1 MDMQKRLI
9 DTELS
14 VLESGV
20 WGTIGNY
27 SVSAA
32 KALADYSGASYG
44 LLCHSYDAAY
54 EAVLRH
60 CGARFDENLTS
71 DATVVAKVS
80 APADSL
86 VAVCVGSTPVFV
98 DVCESCGMIRP
109 KTLQALLESIELP
122 VRAVVLDYLVGRKE
136 DYKLSRVYDI
146 CREKQIPLIINV
158 GGYIG
163 ARHEGKSLTDFCDA
177 AIFTLGK
184 GSAIDVGMSGL
195 VLTNDMGVFQGTF
208 AYHNC
213 GRGFGEG
220 ASLVMNDIVGGDL
233 RVTEW
238 TAAAAQIILEEG
250 AFATPAPLCQECM
263 EGQPIFDTPYVK
275 KQL

>member
-9 DTELS
+9 ETELS

-20 WGTIGNY
+20 WGTIGKY
-27 SVSAA
+27 SVSCA
-32 KALADYSGASYG
+32 KALADYSGSQYG

-60 CGARFDENLTS
+60 FGARFGENQTS
-71 DATVVAKVS
+71 DATVVGEVS

-86 VAVCVGSTPVFV
+86 VAVCVGSTPVFA
-98 DVCESCGMIRP
+98 DVCENCGMIRP
-109 KTLQALLESIELP
+109 KTLEAFLESIDLP
-122 VRAVVLDYLVGRKE
+122 IRALVLDYLVGRRE
-136 DYKLSRVYDI
+136 DYKLSRVYEI
-146 CREKQIPLIINV
+146 CKAKNIPLILNV

-163 ARHEGKSLTDFCDA
+163 ARHEGKPLTDFCDA

-195 VLTNDMGVFQGTF
+195 ILTNEMSIFQGSF

-238 TAAAAQIILEEG
+238 TAAAAQIMLEEG
-250 AFATPAPLCQECM
+250 ALATPTPLAQECM
-263 EGQPIFDTPYVK
+263 KGQPVFDTAYAK

>member
-1 MDMQKRLI
+1 MDMQRLI
-9 DTELS
+9 DTEMQ
-14 VLESGV
+14 VLNSGV
-20 WGTIGNY
+20 WGTIGKY

-32 KALADYSGASYG
+32 KALAEYSGAKFG

-60 CGARFDENLTS
+60 FGARFGVNQTS
-71 DATVVAKVS
+71 DATVVGEVS
-80 APADSL
+80 APSDSL
-86 VAVCVGSTPVFV
+86 VAVCVNSTPVFA
-98 DVCESCGMIRP
+98 DVCDTCGMIKP
-109 KTLQALLESIELP
+109 KLLADLLESIELP

-136 DYKLSRVYDI
+136 DYKLARVYEI
-146 CREKQIPLIINV
+146 CRAKNIPLILNV

-163 ARHEGKSLTDFCDA
+163 ARHEGKPLTDYCDA

-195 VLTNDMGVFQGTF
+195 VLTNDMGIFQGTF

-250 AFATPAPLCQECM
+250 ALATPTPIAQEKM
-263 EGQPIFDTPYVK
+263 KGQPVFDTTYVQ

>member
-20 WGTIGNY
+20 WGTIGGY

-32 KALADYSGASYG
+32 KALAEYSGANFG

-60 CGARFDENLTS
+60 FGARFDESQTS
-71 DATVVAKVS
+71 DATVVGEVS

-98 DVCESCGMIRP
+98 DVCENCGMIRP
-109 KTLQALLESIELP
+109 KTLAAFLENVNLP
-122 VRAVVLDYLVGRKE
+122 VRAVVLDYLVGKNE
-136 DYKLSRVYDI
+136 DYKLSRVYEI
-146 CREKQIPLIINV
+146 CREKKIPLILNV

-163 ARHEGKSLTDFCDA
+163 ARHEGKPLTDFCDA
-177 AIFTLGK
+177 AIFDLGK

-195 VLTNDMGVFQGTF
+195 ILTNEMGIFQGAF

-238 TAAAAQIILEEG
+238 TAAAAQILLEEG
-250 AFATPAPLCQECM
+250 ALATPTPLRQERM
-263 EGQPIFDTPYVK
+263 KGQPVFDTPYVK

>member
-9 DTELS
+9 ETELS

-20 WGTIGNY
+20 WGTVGKY

-32 KALADYSGASYG
+32 KALAEYSGANYG

-60 CGARFDENLTS
+60 FGARFDANQTS
-71 DATVVAKVS
+71 DVTVVGEVS
-80 APADSL
+80 FPADSL
-86 VAVCVGSTPVFV
+86 VAVCVGSTPVFA
-98 DVCESCGMIRP
+98 DVCENCGMIRP
-109 KTLQALLESIELP
+109 KNLEAFLQTVQQP
-122 VRAVVLDYLVGRKE
+122 VRALVLDYLVGKKE
-136 DYKLSRVYDI
+136 DYKLARVYEI
-146 CREKQIPLIINV
+146 CREKKIPLILNV

-163 ARHEGKSLTDFCDA
+163 ARHEGKPLTDFCDA
-177 AIFTLGK
+177 AIFSLGT
-184 GSAIDVGMSGL
+184 GSAINVGMSGL
-195 VLTNDMGVFQGTF
+195 VLTNDMAVFQGAF

-220 ASLVMNDIVGGDL
+220 ASLVMNNIVGGDL

-238 TAAAAQIILEEG
+238 TAAAAQILLEEG
-250 AFATPAPLCQECM
+250 VLATPEPLVQQRM
-263 EGQPIFDTPYVK
+263 KGQPVFDTPYVK

>member
-1 MDMQKRLI
+1 MDMQRLI
-9 DTELS
+9 DTEMQ
-14 VLESGV
+14 VLNSGV
-20 WGTIGNY
+20 WGTIGKY

-32 KALADYSGASYG
+32 KALAEYSGAKFG

-60 CGARFDENLTS
+60 FGARFGASQTS
-71 DATVVAKVS
+71 DATVVGEIS
-80 APADSL
+80 APSDSL
-86 VAVCVGSTPVFV
+86 VAVCVNSTPVFA
-98 DVCESCGMIRP
+98 DVCDTCGMIKP
-109 KTLQALLESIELP
+109 KLLADLLESVELP

-136 DYKLSRVYDI
+136 DYKLARVYEI
-146 CREKQIPLIINV
+146 CRAKNIPLILNV

-163 ARHEGKSLTDFCDA
+163 ARHEGKPLTDYCDA

-195 VLTNDMGVFQGTF
+195 VLTNDMGIFQGTF

-238 TAAAAQIILEEG
+238 TAAAAQIILEDG
-250 AFATPAPLCQECM
+250 VFATPTPMVQEKM
-263 EGQPIFDTPYVK
+263 KGQPVFDTTYVQ

>member
-1 MDMQKRLI
+1 MDMQKKLI

-20 WGTIGNY
+20 WGTIGGY

-32 KALADYSGASYG
+32 KALAEYSGAKFG

-60 CGARFDENLTS
+60 FGARFDESQTS
-71 DATVVAKVS
+71 DATVVGEVS

-98 DVCESCGMIRP
+98 DVCENCGMIRP
-109 KTLQALLESIELP
+109 KTLTAFLEGIDLP
-122 VRAVVLDYLVGRKE
+122 IRAVVLDYLVGRKE
-136 DYKLSRVYDI
+136 DYKLSRVYEI
-146 CREKQIPLIINV
+146 CREKKIPLILNV

-163 ARHEGKSLTDFCDA
+163 ACHEGKPLTDFCDA
-177 AIFTLGK
+177 AIFDLGK

-195 VLTNDMGVFQGTF
+195 ILTNEMGIFQGAF

-238 TAAAAQIILEEG
+238 TAAAAQILLEED
-250 AFATPAPLCQECM
+250 ALATPTPLYQARM
-263 EGQPIFDTPYVK
+263 KGQPVFDTPYAK

>member
-9 DTELS
+9 ETELS

-32 KALADYSGASYG
+32 KALAEYSGANYG

-60 CGARFDENLTS
+60 FGARFDEHQTS
-71 DATVVAKVS
+71 DATVVGEVS

-98 DVCESCGMIRP
+98 DVCENCGMIRP
-109 KTLQALLESIELP
+109 KTLAAFLDAIDLP

-136 DYKLSRVYDI
+136 DYKLARVYEI
-146 CREKQIPLIINV
+146 CQEKKIPLILNV

-195 VLTNDMGVFQGTF
+195 ILTNDMGIFQGAF

-238 TAAAAQIILEEG
+238 TAAVAQIILEEG
-250 AFATPAPLCQECM
+250 ALATPTPLVQERM
-263 EGQPIFDTPYVK
+263 KGQPVFDTPYVQ
-275 KQL
+275 KQI

>member
-1 MDMQKRLI
+1 MDMQRLI
-9 DTELS
+9 DTEMQ
-14 VLESGV
+14 VLNSGV
-20 WGTIGNY
+20 WGTIGKY

-32 KALADYSGASYG
+32 KALADFSGAKFG

-60 CGARFDENLTS
+60 FGARFGASQTS
-71 DATVVAKVS
+71 DATVVGEVS
-80 APADSL
+80 APSDSL
-86 VAVCVGSTPVFV
+86 VAVCVNSTPVFA
-98 DVCESCGMIRP
+98 DVCDTCGMIKP
-109 KTLQALLESIELP
+109 KLLADLLESIELP

-136 DYKLSRVYDI
+136 DYKLARVYEI
-146 CREKQIPLIINV
+146 CRAKNIPLILNV

-163 ARHEGKSLTDFCDA
+163 ARHEDKPLTDYCDA

-195 VLTNDMGVFQGTF
+195 VLTNDMGIFQGTF

-250 AFATPAPLCQECM
+250 ALATPTPMVQEKM
-263 EGQPIFDTPYVK
+263 KGQPVFDTTYVQ

>member
-9 DTELS
+9 ETELS

-20 WGTIGNY
+20 WGTVGKY

-32 KALADYSGASYG
+32 KALAEYSGANYG

-60 CGARFDENLTS
+60 FGARFDANQTS
-71 DATVVAKVS
+71 DVTVVGEVS
-80 APADSL
+80 FPADSL

-98 DVCESCGMIRP
+98 DVCENCGMIRP
-109 KTLQALLESIELP
+109 KTLSAFLDSIDLP
-122 VRAVVLDYLVGRKE
+122 VRALVLDYLVGKKE
-136 DYKLSRVYDI
+136 DYKLARVYEI
-146 CREKQIPLIINV
+146 CREKKIPLILNV

-163 ARHEGKSLTDFCDA
+163 ARHEGKPLTDFCDA
-177 AIFTLGK
+177 AIFSLGT
-184 GSAIDVGMSGL
+184 GSAINVGMSGL
-195 VLTNDMGVFQGTF
+195 VLTNDMAVFQGAF

-220 ASLVMNDIVGGDL
+220 ASLVMNNIVGGDL

-238 TAAAAQIILEEG
+238 TAAAAQILLEEG
-250 AFATPAPLCQECM
+250 VLATPEPLVQQRM
-263 EGQPIFDTPYVK
+263 KGQPVFDTPYVK

>member
-9 DTELS
+9 ETELS
-14 VLESGV
+14 VLERGV

-32 KALADYSGASYG
+32 KALAEYGGAKFG

-54 EAVLRH
+54 EAVLRY
-60 CGARFDENLTS
+60 CGARFDESQIS
-71 DATVVAKVS
+71 DATIVCEVS

-86 VAVCVGSTPVFV
+86 VAVCVGSTPVFA
-98 DVCESCGMIRP
+98 DVCETCGMIRP
-109 KTLQALLESIELP
+109 KALEALLESVSLP

-136 DYKLSRVYDI
+136 DYKLARVYEI
-146 CREKQIPLIINV
+146 CREKKIPLILNV

-163 ARHEGKSLTDFCDA
+163 ARHEGKPLTDYCDA

-195 VLTNDMGVFQGTF
+195 VLTNDMAVFQGAF

-250 AFATPAPLCQECM
+250 ALATPTPMSQEKM
-263 EGQPIFDTPYVK
+263 KGQPVFDTPYVK

>member
-20 WGTIGNY
+20 WGTIGKY

-32 KALADYSGASYG
+32 KALADYSGAEHG

-60 CGARFDENLTS
+60 CGARFAEDQTS
-71 DATVVAKVS
+71 DVTVVGAVS

-86 VAVCVGSTPVFV
+86 VAVCVNSTPAFA
-98 DVCESCGMIRP
+98 DVCDTCGMIKP
-109 KTLQALLESIELP
+109 KMLADLLDGITLP

-136 DYKLSRVYDI
+136 DYKLSRVYEI
-146 CREKQIPLIINV
+146 CRERKIPLILNV

-163 ARHEGKSLTDFCDA
+163 ARHEGKPLTDLCDA
-177 AIFTLGK
+177 AIFTLGE
-184 GSAIDVGMSGL
+184 GSAINVGMSGL
-195 VLTNDMGVFQGTF
+195 VLTNDMGLFQGTF

-220 ASLVMNDIVGGDL
+220 ASLVMNNIVGGDL

-238 TAAAAQIILEEG
+238 TAAAAQIMLEEG
-250 AFATPAPLCQECM
+250 AFATPTPLAQECM
-263 EGQPIFDTPYVK
+263 KGQPVFDTPYVK

>member
-1 MDMQKRLI
+1 MDMQKKLI
-9 DTELS
+9 ETEIS

-20 WGTIGNY
+20 WGTIGKY

-32 KALADYSGASYG
+32 KALADYSGAKYG

-60 CGARFDENLTS
+60 CGARFAETQTS
-71 DATVVAKVS
+71 DATVVGEVS

-86 VAVCVGSTPVFV
+86 VAVCVGSTPVFS
-98 DVCESCGMIRP
+98 DVCENCGMIRP
-109 KTLQALLESIELP
+109 KNLEAFLEGVELP
-122 VRAVVLDYLVGRKE
+122 VRALVLDYLVGRKE
-136 DYKLSRVYDI
+136 DYKLSRVYEI
-146 CREKQIPLIINV
+146 CREKKISLILNV

-163 ARHEGKSLTDFCDA
+163 ARHEGKPLTDFCDA
-177 AIFTLGK
+177 AIFTLGE
-184 GSAIDVGMSGL
+184 GSAINVGMSGL
-195 VLTNDMGVFQGTF
+195 VLTNDMGLFQGTF

-220 ASLVMNDIVGGDL
+220 ASLVMNNIVGGDL

-250 AFATPAPLCQECM
+250 ALATPTPLAQERM
-263 EGQPIFDTPYVK
+263 KGQPVFDSTYVK

>member
-1 MDMQKRLI
+1 MDMQKKLI

-20 WGTIGNY
+20 WGTIGGY

-32 KALADYSGASYG
+32 KALAAYSGSNYG
-44 LLCHSYDAAY
+44 LLCHSSDAAY

-60 CGARFDENLTS
+60 FGARFDETVLS
-71 DATVVAKVS
+71 DATIVGEVS

-86 VAVCVGSTPVFV
+86 VAVCVGSTPVFA
-98 DVCESCGMIRP
+98 DVCENCGMIPP
-109 KTLQALLESIELP
+109 KTLAALIDSIELP
-122 VRAVVLDYLVGRKE
+122 VRALVLDYLVGRKG
-136 DYKLSRVYDI
+136 DYKLARVYEI
-146 CREKQIPLIINV
+146 CKERGIPLILNV

-163 ARHEGKSLTDFCDA
+163 ARHEGKPLTDLCDA

-195 VLTNDMGVFQGTF
+195 VLTNDMSIFQGAF

-220 ASLVMNDIVGGDL
+220 ASLVMNNIVGGDL

-238 TAAAAQIILEEG
+238 TAAAAQIMLEEG
-250 AFATPAPLCQECM
+250 VLATPEPLVQEKM
-263 EGQPIFDTPYVK
+263 KGQPVFDTPYVK
-275 KQL
+275 KQV

>member
-1 MDMQKRLI
+1 MDMQRLI
-9 DTELS
+9 DTEMQVLS
-14 VLESGV
+14 SGV
-20 WGTIGNY
+20 WGTIGKY

-32 KALADYSGASYG
+32 KALAEYSGAKFG

-60 CGARFDENLTS
+60 FGARFGASQTS
-71 DATVVAKVS
+71 DATVVGEIS
-80 APADSL
+80 TPSDSL
-86 VAVCVGSTPVFV
+86 VAVCVNSTPVFA
-98 DVCESCGMIRP
+98 DVCDTCGMIKP
-109 KTLQALLESIELP
+109 KLLADLLESVELP

-136 DYKLSRVYDI
+136 DYKLARVYEI
-146 CREKQIPLIINV
+146 CRAKNIPLILNV

-163 ARHEGKSLTDFCDA
+163 ARHEGKPLTDYCDA

-195 VLTNDMGVFQGTF
+195 VLTNDMGIFQGTF

-238 TAAAAQIILEEG
+238 TAAAAQIILEDG
-250 AFATPAPLCQECM
+250 AFATPTPMVQEKM
-263 EGQPIFDTPYVK
+263 KGQPVFDTTYVQ

>member
-1 MDMQKRLI
+1 MDMQRLI
-9 DTELS
+9 DTEMQ
-14 VLESGV
+14 VLNSGV
-20 WGTIGNY
+20 WGTIGKY

-32 KALADYSGASYG
+32 KALAEYSGAKFG

-60 CGARFDENLTS
+60 FGARFGASQTS
-71 DATVVAKVS
+71 DAPVVGEIS
-80 APADSL
+80 TPSDSL
-86 VAVCVGSTPVFV
+86 VAVCVNSTPVFA
-98 DVCESCGMIRP
+98 DVCDTCGMIKP
-109 KTLQALLESIELP
+109 KLLADLLESVELP

-136 DYKLSRVYDI
+136 DYKLARVYEI
-146 CREKQIPLIINV
+146 CRAKNIPLILNV

-163 ARHEGKSLTDFCDA
+163 ARHEGKPLTDYCDA

-195 VLTNDMGVFQGTF
+195 VLTNDMGIFQGTF

-238 TAAAAQIILEEG
+238 TAAAAQIILEDG
-250 AFATPAPLCQECM
+250 AFATPTPMVQEKM
-263 EGQPIFDTPYVK
+263 KGQPVFDTTYVQ

>member
-20 WGTIGNY
+20 WGTIGKY

-32 KALADYSGASYG
+32 KALAEYSGAKYG

-60 CGARFDENLTS
+60 CGARFAKTQTS
-71 DATVVAKVS
+71 DATVVGEVS

-86 VAVCVGSTPVFV
+86 VAVCVGSTPVFS
-98 DVCESCGMIRP
+98 DVCENCGMIRP
-109 KTLQALLESIELP
+109 KNLEAFLGGIELP
-122 VRAVVLDYLVGRKE
+122 VRALVLDYLVGRKE
-136 DYKLSRVYDI
+136 DYKLSRVYEI
-146 CREKQIPLIINV
+146 CREKNIPLILNV

-163 ARHEGKSLTDFCDA
+163 ARHEGKPLTDFCDA
-177 AIFTLGK
+177 AIFTLGE
-184 GSAIDVGMSGL
+184 GSAINVGMSGL
-195 VLTNDMGVFQGTF
+195 VLTNDMGLFQGTF

-220 ASLVMNDIVGGDL
+220 ASLVMNNIVGGDL

-238 TAAAAQIILEEG
+238 TAAAAQILLEEG
-250 AFATPAPLCQECM
+250 ALATPTPLMQERM
-263 EGQPIFDTPYVK
+263 KGQPVFDTPYAK

>member
-9 DTELS
+9 ETELS

-20 WGTIGNY
+20 WGTIGKY
-27 SVSAA
+27 SVSAGA
-32 KALADYSGASYG
+32 ALATYSGAAYG

-60 CGARFDENLTS
+60 CGARFDETVLS
-71 DATVVAKVS
+71 DATVVGEVS

-86 VAVCVGSTPVFV
+86 VAVCVGSTPKFV
-98 DVCESCGMIRP
+98 DVCENCGMIRP
-109 KTLQALLESIELP
+109 KTLEAFLEGVDLP
-122 VRAVVLDYLVGRKE
+122 VRALVLDYLVGRKE
-136 DYKLSRVYDI
+136 DYKLARIYEI
-146 CREKQIPLIINV
+146 CQEKKIPLILNV

-163 ARHEGKSLTDFCDA
+163 ARHEGNPLTDYCDA

-195 VLTNDMGVFQGTF
+195 ILTNDMSLFQGAF

-238 TAAAAQIILEEG
+238 TATAAQILLEEG
-250 AFATPAPLCQECM
+250 ALATPAPLFQERM
-263 EGQPIFDTPYVK
+263 KGQPVFDTVYVK

>member
-9 DTELS
+9 ETEIS

-20 WGTIGNY
+20 WGTIGKY
-27 SVSAA
+27 SVSCA
-32 KALADYSGASYG
+32 KALAEYSGSNYG

-54 EAVLRH
+54 EAVLRY
-60 CGARFDENLTS
+60 CGARFDESQTS
-71 DATVVAKVS
+71 DATVVGEVS

-86 VAVCVGSTPVFV
+86 VAVCVGSTPAFA
-98 DVCESCGMIRP
+98 DVCETCGMIRP
-109 KTLQALLESIELP
+109 KYLETFLESIALP
-122 VRAVVLDYLVGRKE
+122 VRAVVLDYLVGKKE
-136 DYKLSRVYDI
+136 DYKLARIYEI
-146 CREKQIPLIINV
+146 CREKKIPLILNV

-163 ARHEGKSLTDFCDA
+163 ARHEGKPLTDFCDA

-195 VLTNDMGVFQGTF
+195 VLTNDMGVFQGAF

-220 ASLVMNDIVGGDL
+220 ASLVMNNIVGGDL

-250 AFATPAPLCQECM
+250 ALATPAPLMQERM
-263 EGQPIFDTPYVK
+263 KEQPVFDTPYVK

>member
-9 DTELS
+9 ETELS

-20 WGTIGNY
+20 WGTVGKY

-32 KALADYSGASYG
+32 KALAEYSGANYG

-60 CGARFDENLTS
+60 FGARFDANQTS
-71 DATVVAKVS
+71 DVTVVGEVS
-80 APADSL
+80 FPADSL

-98 DVCESCGMIRP
+98 DVCENCGMIRP
-109 KTLQALLESIELP
+109 KNLEAFLQTVQQP
-122 VRAVVLDYLVGRKE
+122 VRALVLDYLVGKKE
-136 DYKLSRVYDI
+136 DYKLARVYEI
-146 CREKQIPLIINV
+146 CREKKIPLILNV

-163 ARHEGKSLTDFCDA
+163 ARHEGKPLTDFCDA
-177 AIFTLGK
+177 AIFSLGT
-184 GSAIDVGMSGL
+184 GSAINVGMSGL
-195 VLTNDMGVFQGTF
+195 VLTNDMAVFQGAF

-220 ASLVMNDIVGGDL
+220 ASLVMNNIVGGDL

-238 TAAAAQIILEEG
+238 TAAAAQILLEEG
-250 AFATPAPLCQECM
+250 VLATPEPLVQQRM
-263 EGQPIFDTPYVK
+263 KGQPVFDTPYVK

>member
-1 MDMQKRLI
+1 MDMQRLI
-9 DTELS
+9 DTEMQ
-14 VLESGV
+14 VLNSGV
-20 WGTIGNY
+20 WGTIGKY

-32 KALADYSGASYG
+32 KALAEYSGAKFG

-60 CGARFDENLTS
+60 FGARFGANQTS
-71 DATVVAKVS
+71 DATVVGEVS
-80 APADSL
+80 APSDSL
-86 VAVCVGSTPVFV
+86 VAVCVNSTPVFA
-98 DVCESCGMIRP
+98 DVCDTCGMIKP
-109 KTLQALLESIELP
+109 KLLADLLESIELP
-122 VRAVVLDYLVGRKE
+122 IRAVVLDYLVGRKE
-136 DYKLSRVYDI
+136 DYKLARVYEI
-146 CREKQIPLIINV
+146 CRAKNIPLILNV

-163 ARHEGKSLTDFCDA
+163 ARHEDKPLTDYCDA

-195 VLTNDMGVFQGTF
+195 VLTNDMGIFQGTF

-250 AFATPAPLCQECM
+250 ALATPTPMVQEKM
-263 EGQPIFDTPYVK
+263 KGQPVFDTTYVQ

>member
-1 MDMQKRLI
+1 MDMQRLI
-9 DTELS
+9 DTEMQ
-14 VLESGV
+14 VLNSGV
-20 WGTIGNY
+20 WGTIGKY

-32 KALADYSGASYG
+32 KALADFSGAKFG

-60 CGARFDENLTS
+60 FGARFGASQTS
-71 DATVVAKVS
+71 DATVVGEVS
-80 APADSL
+80 APSDSL
-86 VAVCVGSTPVFV
+86 VAVCVNSTPVFA
-98 DVCESCGMIRP
+98 DVCDTCGMIKP
-109 KTLQALLESIELP
+109 KLLADLLESIELP

-136 DYKLSRVYDI
+136 DYKLARVYEI
-146 CREKQIPLIINV
+146 CRAKNIPLILNV

-163 ARHEGKSLTDFCDA
+163 ARHEGKPLTDYCDA

-195 VLTNDMGVFQGTF
+195 VLTNDMGIFQGTF

-250 AFATPAPLCQECM
+250 ALATPTPMVQEKM
-263 EGQPIFDTPYVK
+263 KGQPVFDTTYVQ

>member
-1 MDMQKRLI
+1 MDMQRLI
-9 DTELS
+9 DTEMQ
-14 VLESGV
+14 VLNSGV
-20 WGTIGNY
+20 WGTIGKY

-32 KALADYSGASYG
+32 KALAEYSGAKFG

-60 CGARFDENLTS
+60 FGARFGVNQIS
-71 DATVVAKVS
+71 DATVVGEVS
-80 APADSL
+80 APSDSL
-86 VAVCVGSTPVFV
+86 VAVCVNSTPVFA
-98 DVCESCGMIRP
+98 DVCDTCGMIKP
-109 KTLQALLESIELP
+109 KLLADLLESIKLP

-136 DYKLSRVYDI
+136 DYKLARVYEI
-146 CREKQIPLIINV
+146 CRAKNIPLILNV

-163 ARHEGKSLTDFCDA
+163 ARHEGKPLTDYCDA

-195 VLTNDMGVFQGTF
+195 VLTNDMGIFQGTF

-250 AFATPAPLCQECM
+250 ALATPTPMVQEKM
-263 EGQPIFDTPYVK
+263 KGQPVFDTTYVQ

>member
-1 MDMQKRLI
+1 MDMQKKLI

-20 WGTIGNY
+20 WGTIGGY

-32 KALADYSGASYG
+32 KALAAYSGSNYG
-44 LLCHSYDAAY
+44 LLCHSSDAAY

-60 CGARFDENLTS
+60 FGARFDETVLS
-71 DATVVAKVS
+71 DATIVGEVS

-86 VAVCVGSTPVFV
+86 VAVCVGSTPVFA
-98 DVCESCGMIRP
+98 DVCENCGMIPP
-109 KTLQALLESIELP
+109 KKLASLIDSIELP
-122 VRAVVLDYLVGRKE
+122 VRALVLDYLVGRKE
-136 DYKLSRVYDI
+136 DYKLARVYEI
-146 CREKQIPLIINV
+146 CKERGIPLILNV

-163 ARHEGKSLTDFCDA
+163 ARHEGKPLTDLCDA

-195 VLTNDMGVFQGTF
+195 VLTNDMSIFQGAF

-213 GRGFGEG
+213 GRDFGEG
-220 ASLVMNDIVGGDL
+220 ASLVMNNIVGGDL

-238 TAAAAQIILEEG
+238 TAAAAQIMLEEG
-250 AFATPAPLCQECM
+250 VLATPEPLAQEKM
-263 EGQPIFDTPYVK
+263 KGQPVFNTPYVK
-275 KQL
+275 KQV

>member
-1 MDMQKRLI
+1 MDMQRLI
-9 DTELS
+9 DTEMS

-20 WGTIGNY
+20 WGTIGKY

-32 KALADYSGASYG
+32 KALAQYSGANYG

-60 CGARFDENLTS
+60 FGARFDNTQAT
-71 DATVVAKVS
+71 DATVVCEVS

-86 VAVCVGSTPVFV
+86 VAVCVNSPPVFT
-98 DVCESCGMIRP
+98 DVCDTCGMIRP
-109 KTLQALLESIELP
+109 GALEALLDRIDLP

-136 DYKLSRVYDI
+136 DYKLACVYEI
-146 CREKQIPLIINV
+146 CRERNIPLVLNV

-163 ARHEGKSLTDFCDA
+163 ARHEGKPVTDLCDA
-177 AIFTLGK
+177 AIFTLGE
-184 GSAIDVGMSGL
+184 GSAINVGMSGL
-195 VLTNDMGVFQGTF
+195 VLTNDMGVFQGSF

-238 TAAAAQIILEEG
+238 TAAAAQIMLEEG
-250 AFATPAPLCQECM
+250 ALATPTPLAQQRM
-263 EGQPIFDTPYVK
+263 KGQPVFDTVYVK

>member
-20 WGTIGNY
+20 WGTIGGY

-32 KALADYSGASYG
+32 KALAEYSGANFG

-60 CGARFDENLTS
+60 FGARFDESQTS
-71 DATVVAKVS
+71 DATVVGEVS

-98 DVCESCGMIRP
+98 DVCENCGMIRP
-109 KTLQALLESIELP
+109 KTLAAFLENVNLP
-122 VRAVVLDYLVGRKE
+122 VRAVVLDYLVGKKE
-136 DYKLSRVYDI
+136 DYKLSRVYEI
-146 CREKQIPLIINV
+146 CREKKIPLILNV

-163 ARHEGKSLTDFCDA
+163 ARHEGKPLTDFCDA
-177 AIFTLGK
+177 AIFDLGK
-184 GSAIDVGMSGL
+184 ASAIDVGMSGL
-195 VLTNDMGVFQGTF
+195 ILTNEMGIFQGAF

-238 TAAAAQIILEEG
+238 TAAAAQILLEEG
-250 AFATPAPLCQECM
+250 ALATPTPLYQARM
-263 EGQPIFDTPYVK
+263 KGQPVFDTPYVK

>member
-1 MDMQKRLI
+1 MDMQRLI
-9 DTELS
+9 DTEMQ
-14 VLESGV
+14 VLNSGV
-20 WGTIGNY
+20 WGTIGKY

-32 KALADYSGASYG
+32 KALAEYSGAKFG

-60 CGARFDENLTS
+60 FGARFGANQTS
-71 DATVVAKVS
+71 DATVVGEVS
-80 APADSL
+80 APSDSL
-86 VAVCVGSTPVFV
+86 VAVCVNSTPVFA
-98 DVCESCGMIRP
+98 DVCDTCGMIKP
-109 KTLQALLESIELP
+109 KLLADLLESIELP

-136 DYKLSRVYDI
+136 DYKLARVYEI
-146 CREKQIPLIINV
+146 CRAKNIPLILNV

-163 ARHEGKSLTDFCDA
+163 ARHEGKPLTDYCDA

-195 VLTNDMGVFQGTF
+195 VLTNDMGIFQGTF

-250 AFATPAPLCQECM
+250 ALATPTPMAQEKM
-263 EGQPIFDTPYVK
+263 KGQPVFDTTYVQ

>member
-9 DTELS
+9 ETELS

-20 WGTIGNY
+20 WGTIGTY

-32 KALADYSGASYG
+32 KALAEYSGAKHG

-60 CGARFDENLTS
+60 FGVRFNENQTS
-71 DATVVAKVS
+71 DATVVAEVS

-86 VAVCVGSTPVFV
+86 VAVCVGSTPVFA
-98 DVCESCGMIRP
+98 DVCETCGMIRP
-109 KTLQALLESIELP
+109 KALEALLDSIELP
-122 VRAVVLDYLVGRKE
+122 IRALVLDYLVGRKE
-136 DYKLSRVYDI
+136 DYKLARVQEI
-146 CREKQIPLIINV
+146 CRERNIPLILNV

-163 ARHEGKSLTDFCDA
+163 ARHEGRPLTDFCDA
-177 AIFTLGK
+177 AIFNLGK

-195 VLTNDMGVFQGTF
+195 VLTNDMGIFQGAF

-220 ASLVMNDIVGGDL
+220 ASLVMNNIVGGDL

-250 AFATPAPLCQECM
+250 ALATPTPMVQEKM
-263 EGQPIFDTPYVK
+263 KGQPVFDTPYAK

>member
-1 MDMQKRLI
+1 MQKRLI

-20 WGTIGNY
+20 WGTIGGY

-32 KALADYSGASYG
+32 KALAEYSGANFG

-60 CGARFDENLTS
+60 FGARFDESQTS
-71 DATVVAKVS
+71 DATVVGEVS

-98 DVCESCGMIRP
+98 DVCENCGMIRP
-109 KTLQALLESIELP
+109 KTLAAFLENVNLP
-122 VRAVVLDYLVGRKE
+122 VRAVVLDYLVGKKE
-136 DYKLSRVYDI
+136 DYKLSRVYEI
-146 CREKQIPLIINV
+146 CREKKIPLILNV

-163 ARHEGKSLTDFCDA
+163 ARHEGKPLTDFCDA
-177 AIFTLGK
+177 AIFDLGK

-195 VLTNDMGVFQGTF
+195 ILTNEMGIFQGAF

-238 TAAAAQIILEEG
+238 TAAAAQILLEEG
-250 AFATPAPLCQECM
+250 ALATPTSLRQERM
-263 EGQPIFDTPYVK
+263 KGQPVFDTPYVK

>member
-9 DTELS
+9 ETELS

-20 WGTIGNY
+20 WGTIGKY
-27 SVSAA
+27 SVSCA
-32 KALADYSGASYG
+32 KALAEYSGANYG

-54 EAVLRH
+54 EAVLRY
-60 CGARFDENLTS
+60 CGARFDETQTS
-71 DATVVAKVS
+71 DATVVGEVS

-98 DVCESCGMIRP
+98 DVCENCGMIRP
-109 KTLQALLESIELP
+109 KNLEAFLEGIALP

-136 DYKLSRVYDI
+136 DYKLARVYEI
-146 CREKQIPLIINV
+146 CREKKIPLILNV

-163 ARHEGKSLTDFCDA
+163 ARHEGNPLTDYCDA
-177 AIFTLGK
+177 AIFTLGT

-195 VLTNDMGVFQGTF
+195 VLTNDMGVFQGAF

-220 ASLVMNDIVGGDL
+220 ASLVMNNIVGGDL

-238 TAAAAQIILEEG
+238 TAAAAQIMLEEG
-250 AFATPAPLCQECM
+250 VLATPAPLVQETM
-263 EGQPIFDTPYVK
+263 KGQPVFDTPYAQ

>member
-1 MDMQKRLI
+1 MDMQRLI
-9 DTELS
+9 DTEMQ
-14 VLESGV
+14 VLNSGV
-20 WGTIGNY
+20 WGTIGKY

-32 KALADYSGASYG
+32 KALAEYSGAKFG

-60 CGARFDENLTS
+60 FGARFGANQTS
-71 DATVVAKVS
+71 DATVVGEVS
-80 APADSL
+80 APSDSL
-86 VAVCVGSTPVFV
+86 VAVCVNSTPVFA
-98 DVCESCGMIRP
+98 DVCDTCGMIKP
-109 KTLQALLESIELP
+109 KLLADLLESIELP

-136 DYKLSRVYDI
+136 DYKLARVYEI
-146 CREKQIPLIINV
+146 CRAKNIPLILNV

-163 ARHEGKSLTDFCDA
+163 ARHEGKPLTDYCDA

-195 VLTNDMGVFQGTF
+195 VLTNDMGIFQGTF

-238 TAAAAQIILEEG
+238 TAAAAQILLEEG
-250 AFATPAPLCQECM
+250 ALATPTPMVQEKM
-263 EGQPIFDTPYVK
+263 KGQPVFDTTYVQ

>member
-1 MDMQKRLI
+1 MDMQRLI
-9 DTELS
+9 DTEMQ
-14 VLESGV
+14 VLNSGV
-20 WGTIGNY
+20 WGTIGKY

-32 KALADYSGASYG
+32 KALAEYSGAKFG

-60 CGARFDENLTS
+60 FGARFGVNQIS
-71 DATVVAKVS
+71 DATVVGEVS
-80 APADSL
+80 APSDSL
-86 VAVCVGSTPVFV
+86 VAVCVNSTPVFA
-98 DVCESCGMIRP
+98 DVCDTCGMIKP
-109 KTLQALLESIELP
+109 KLLADLLESIELP

-136 DYKLSRVYDI
+136 DYKLARVYEI
-146 CREKQIPLIINV
+146 CRAKNIPLILNV

-163 ARHEGKSLTDFCDA
+163 ARHEGNPLTDYCDA

-195 VLTNDMGVFQGTF
+195 VLTNDMGIFQGTF

-250 AFATPAPLCQECM
+250 ALATPTPMVQEKM
-263 EGQPIFDTPYVK
+263 KGQPVFDTTYVQ

>member
-1 MDMQKRLI
+1 MDMQRLI
-9 DTELS
+9 DTEMQ
-14 VLESGV
+14 VLNSGV
-20 WGTIGNY
+20 WGTIGKY

-32 KALADYSGASYG
+32 KALAEYSGAKFG

-60 CGARFDENLTS
+60 FGARFGVNQTS
-71 DATVVAKVS
+71 DATVVGEVS
-80 APADSL
+80 APSDSL
-86 VAVCVGSTPVFV
+86 VAVCVNSTPVFA
-98 DVCESCGMIRP
+98 DVCDTCGMIKP
-109 KTLQALLESIELP
+109 KLLADLLESIELP

-136 DYKLSRVYDI
+136 DYKLARVYEI
-146 CREKQIPLIINV
+146 CRAKNIPLILNV

-163 ARHEGKSLTDFCDA
+163 ALHEGKPLTDYCDA

-195 VLTNDMGVFQGTF
+195 VLTNDMGIFQGTF

-250 AFATPAPLCQECM
+250 ALATPTPMVQEKM
-263 EGQPIFDTPYVK
+263 KGQPVFDTTYVQ